1 MGYADFLRKVPLF
14 AELPDADLKRLCSM
28 IKDVTLAPGETLFAE
43 GDPGEEAYVIAEG
56 EIEIVKIS
64 SGRDVLL
71 AVRTSGDVIGET
83 ALLEMVPR
91 SATARA
97 RGAAKLLAVHKTLLD
112 ELVQGSASAARVMFH
127 TVLGRWR
134 ATGAMLRQSEKMA
147 QLGTLTAGVA
157 HELNN
162 PAAAVQ
168 RGASQLADALEE
180 LLAAERALAEPL
192 AKPAF
197 AATIEGL
204 RKSVRAR
211 AARPVDLD
219 AVTRGD
225 REEEVESWLDARH
238 VADPGALSPTL
249 VTLGYDAAKL
259 ETLAADAGTADLPV
273 VVRWLG
279 ATQLVWNRLSE
290 VQQGAGRISE
300 IVKALKGY
308 AYLDQAPVQEVDVHE
323 GIDSTLVILRHKL
336 KAGINVV
343 RDYAPDLP
351 RIQAWGSELNQVW
364 TNILDNA
371 ADALADKVK
380 DGSAQIKI
388 GTRREGD
395 FVIVEIADNGPG
407 IPAEIQERI
416 FEAFFTTKPPG
427 KGTGLG
433 LDISYRIVVQRHR
446 GDLRVSSR
454 PGQTTFTIKLPV
466 DATADPGKAT
476 ALNGVPAP
484 SDAELKKILTSAHT
498 IAVVGLSGKTDRPAH
513 QVPAYLKRH
522 GYRVIPVN
530 PTLTDALGEKAYAE
544 LRDVPDPVDAV
555 LVFVRSEAVPPVVE
569 QAIEIGAR
577 TVWMQEG
584 IVNVEAAERARAAG
598 LTVVMDRCMRA
609 TWQRLLASG

>member
-14 AELPDADLKRLCSM
+14 AELPDADLQRLCSM
-28 IKDVTLAPGETLFAE
+28 IKEVNLASGETLFAE

-56 EIEIVKIS
+56 EIEIVKIA

-83 ALLEMVPR
+83 ALLEMAPR

-97 RGAAKLLAVHKTLLD
+97 RGACKLLAIHKTLLD
-112 ELVQGSASAARVMFH
+112 ELVQGSASAARIMFF
-127 TVLGRWR
+127 TVLARWR
-134 ATGAMLRQSEKMA
+134 ATGVMLRQSEKMA

-168 RGASQLADALEE
+168 RGASQLADGLAD

-192 AKPAF
+192 ATPSF
-197 AATIEGL
+197 ALTIDAL
-204 RKSVRAR
+204 RTAVRASADR
-211 AARPVDLD
+211 LSDLD
-219 AVTRGD
+219 ALTRGD
-225 REEEVESWLDARH
+225 REEQVEAWLDARQ
-238 VADPGALSPTL
+238 VADAVELAPTL
-249 VTLGYDAAKL
+249 VTLDYDVAKL
-259 ETLAADAGTADLPV
+259 DRLAADVGAANLPAV
-273 VVRWLG
+273 ARWLA
-279 ATQLVWNRLSE
+279 ATHLVWNRLAE
-290 VQQGAGRISE
+290 VAQGAGRISE

-336 KAGINVV
+336 KAGIQVV

-371 ADALADKVK
+371 ADALADRVK
-380 DGSAQIKI
+380 DGSAEITI
-388 GTRREGD
+388 RTRCEQD
-395 FVIVEIADNGPG
+395 FVVVEISDNGPG
-407 IPAEIQERI
+407 IPPGIQDRI
-416 FEAFFTTKPPG
+416 FDAFFTTKPPG

-433 LDISYRIVVQRHR
+433 LDISYRIVVHRHR

-454 PGQTTFTIKLPV
+454 PGDTTFTIRLPLN
-466 DATADPGKAT
+466 AAADPAKAP
-476 ALNGVPAP
+476 ALNAVPPP
-484 SDAELKKILTSAHT
+484 SDAELKAILTGVHT
-498 IAVVGLSGKTDRPAH
+498 IAVVGLSGTPDRPAH
-513 QVPAYLKRH
+513 QVPAFLKQH
-522 GYRVIPVN
+522 GYRIIPVN
-530 PTLTDALGEKAYAE
+530 PGLTEALGEKAYPE
-544 LRDVPDPVDAV
+544 LRAVPDAIDAV

-577 TVWMQEG
+577 TIWMQEG
-584 IVNVEAAERARAAG
+584 IVNLEAAARARAAG

-609 TWQRLLASG
+609 TWQRLLAPR